1 MWQSRN
7 PLGYARLTH
16 ARAAVLECAAENS
29 MPAENLISPEAVRRV
44 CWPTPPAE
52 IADRLKFVASELAEF
67 GARSWQIELISG
79 PISAILGETEPL
91 IVEVPPEEVTEGETP
106 VPESDELRNI

>member
-16 ARAAVLECAAENS
+16 ARATVIECAAENF

-44 CWPTPPAE
+44 CWPTPPVE
-52 IADRLKFVASELAEF
+52 IADRLKFVSSELAEF
-67 GARSWQIELISG
+67 GARNWQIDLVAA
-79 PISAILGETEPL
+79 PIAAILGETEPL
-91 IVEVPPEEVTEGETP
+91 IVEVVPEEIAEVEEAT
-106 VPESDELRNI
+106 S